1 MEGLPGLLLILGIFA
16 YFYSKGSDSASK
28 TQNYTH
34 SNPLPIAKPTV
45 EYTPNS
51 TTGEFARSSEG
62 FIPTDRCE
70 CGGEWVKHVNKVN
83 GGRFFGCSRYPR
95 CENTRDKQ
103 KAKYFCG
110 NGHKRTIENTSYS
123 ADGGRRCLICRPF
136 PETSSSD
143 DSLYSPFCRNGHLR
157 TDADTYVRPSGE
169 RECNICRKN
178 NRPLSSGSSSSSSS
192 DTDLFCRNGHLR
204 TDEDTYVRPDGERE
218 CRICRKIAR
227 Q

>member
-1 MEGLPGLLLILGIFA
+1 
-16 YFYSKGSDSASK
+16 
-28 TQNYTH
+28 
-34 SNPLPIAKPTV
+34 
-45 EYTPNS
+45 
-51 TTGEFARSSEG
+51 
-62 FIPTDRCE
+62 
-70 CGGEWVKHVNKVN
+70 
-83 GGRFFGCSRYPR
+83 
-95 CENTRDKQ
+95 
-103 KAKYFCG
+103 
-110 NGHKRTIENTSYS
+110 
-123 ADGGRRCLICRPF
+123 LICRPF